1 MASFTRLLLV
11 IFGLAFGALFAVV
24 VLLGLAFYVT
34 FASVRWLVTGQK
46 PQVLMMWQQIQAS
59 RNKGMKTSK
68 SALWSWSQTSDG
80 QRHEEHGLVQRW
92 DPKVD
97 VVEDAVVREVKEKC
111 NLPKD

>member
-1 MASFTRLLLV
+1 
-11 IFGLAFGALFAVV
+11 
-24 VLLGLAFYVT
+24 
-34 FASVRWLVTGQK
+34 
-46 PQVLMMWQQIQAS
+46 
-59 RNKGMKTSK
+59 MKTSK
-68 SALWSWSQTSDG
+68 SALWSWSHTSDG